1 VAATR
6 TVDGDYGRYMETQ
19 PGDIRVE
26 SLGDRA
32 ELVEKT
38 GLLRWREWG
47 YADPDPTSWIEV
59 TAKEAG
65 PADHLPMTLVAIDA
79 AGDAVGVVGIGPID
93 GDVSEAERGG
103 RARGSW
109 AWSFALTAGS
119 WGSVVDCRG
128 PAGRRRVSWP
138 SSDLGGNRPKSR
150 GLLSALRLVC
160 PRAPTPR
167 VDGDLYDHPD

>member
-1 VAATR
+1 MAATR

-38 GLLRWREWG
+38 GLLRWREWR

-65 PADHLPMTLVAIDA
+65 PADHPPMTLVASTRLA
-79 AGDAVGVVGIGPID
+79 MP
-93 GDVSEAERGG
+93 SE
-103 RARGSW
+103 
-109 AWSFALTAGS
+109 
-119 WGSVVDCRG
+119 
-128 PAGRRRVSWP
+128 
-138 SSDLGGNRPKSR
+138 
-150 GLLSALRLVC
+150 LSASVRSMATSAKPNAVAELVD
-160 PRAPTPR
+160 PGHGRSR
-167 VDGDLYDHPD
+167 